1 MGIGSETSRF
11 SSKFFRSFSL
21 DPTVD
26 VDSLAAN
33 LKNGVLTI
41 SAPQDPKRLEEN
53 VRRIPITPLED
64 GKEDK
69 EVIDVDEDSK
79 NDTEPSGK
87 EKEGMVDASVNS
99 DQNNTKNDSP
109 GDDSNEKKAQ

>member
-1 MGIGSETSRF
+1 MGSSRF

-21 DPTVD
+21 DRTVD
-26 VDSLAAN
+26 VDSFAAN

-41 SAPQDPKRLEEN
+41 SAPKDPKRLEEN

-69 EVIDVDEDSK
+69 EVIDVDEDNK
-79 NDTEPSGK
+79 NDTKPSGEDK
-87 EKEGMVDASVNS
+87 QRAVDASANS
-99 DQNNTKNDSP
+99 DQNNTENDSP
-109 GDDSNEKKAQ
+109 GDGSNEKKT